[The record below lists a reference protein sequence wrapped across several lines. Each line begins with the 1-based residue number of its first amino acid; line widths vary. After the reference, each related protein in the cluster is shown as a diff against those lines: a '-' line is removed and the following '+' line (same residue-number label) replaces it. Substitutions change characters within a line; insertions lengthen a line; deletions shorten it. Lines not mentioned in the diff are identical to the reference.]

1 MNMLRFFLSVLLAI
15 TVVGCDPEKYGGPTL
30 PPDPPPVPPKP
41 CNATWSKPGQTVA
54 GDTVV
59 IARCQG
65 ADQYTQTPAGKNWVY
80 EWYRVSMDVLTI
92 ERGTFIQKEI
102 SFVYPDFWPTPKSG
116 IMIDKDV
123 FPFAK
128 GYIFAVTLKTNAQ
141 TVTVVSVERRSYLSP
156 YGPLK
161 YASPN
166 SEYGSIDKS
175 IQAFEASH
183 AISAQKIVT
192 CAIED
197 AGDFWVVH
205 RRDGWGTD
213 ANAWLYRV
221 DKKMLP
227 ALSVQPLPNASVA
240 AGCVNLN
247 KSSSALPEQSP
258 LQNKP
263 AAAETDTSIATS
275 LAEAF
280 MKTEPDPE
288 RFSRRATSVRQDAP
302 GVYHV
307 KFERVDN
314 GSKNHAIVK
323 VFINE
328 KRCER
333 IPVK

>member
-1 MNMLRFFLSVLLAI
+1 
-15 TVVGCDPEKYGGPTL
+15 
-30 PPDPPPVPPKP
+30 
-41 CNATWSKPGQTVA
+41 
-54 GDTVV
+54 
-59 IARCQG
+59 
-65 ADQYTQTPAGKNWVY
+65 
-80 EWYRVSMDVLTI
+80 MDVVTI
-92 ERGTFIQKEI
+92 ERGTFIQKDV
-102 SFVYPDFWPTPKSG
+102 SFVYPDFWPTPESG

-161 YASPN
+161 YASADT
-166 SEYGSIDKS
+166 EYGSIEKS
-175 IQAFEASH
+175 VQAFETSH
-183 AISAQKIVT
+183 AISAQKAVT

-213 ANAWLYRV
+213 ANSWFYRV
-221 DKKMLP
+221 DKKTLP
-227 ALSVQPLPNASVA
+227 ALSVQPLPIASVA
-240 AGCVNLN
+240 AGCANLH
-247 KSSSALPEQSP
+247 KASPALPEQSP
-258 LQNKP
+258 VGAEDAK
-263 AAAETDTSIATS
+263 AASDMSLAIS

-288 RFSRRATSVRQDAP
+288 RFSRRTTSVYQKEL

-314 GSKNHAIVK
+314 GSKNHAIVR
-323 VFINE
+323 VMINE

-333 IPVK
+333 ISVK